1 MGCFFSV
8 DGLGA
13 DLVPEDTG
21 DALSIQQGDDG
32 AFRAD
37 QKMSIVL
44 KDDLYRTGAGY
55 TVTDLDGAELF
66 KLTKQGSGLS
76 INDMNGQTVAM
87 LHSKTEG
94 IGGFKETTFY
104 LKDSSQRD
112 IAVMTQEPSF
122 GIFRFAV
129 RSPDTSRSVYYN
141 VAGKFHGH
149 QFVTRNQHNQIV
161 SKSAQSF
168 LANSKQYEKKSYA
181 VEICK
186 GCDFVVMTMV
196 NIALDEFNLQNGTSP
211 SV

>member
-13 DLVPEDTG
+13 DVVAEDTA
-21 DALSIQQGDDG
+21 DALSIQQGDQG
-32 AFRAD
+32 TFRA
-37 QKMSIVL
+37 QKKMSMVL
-44 KDDLYRTGAGY
+44 KDDLYRNGAGY
-55 TVTDLDGAELF
+55 TVTDQDGAELL
-66 KLTKQGSGLS
+66 KLTKQGSVLN

-87 LHSKTEG
+87 LESKSKG
-94 IGGFKETTFY
+94 LGSFKETTFY
-104 LKDSSQRD
+104 LKDASQRD
-112 IAVMTQEPSF
+112 IAVMTEESSF

-129 RSPDTSRSVYYN
+129 RTPDANRSVYYN
-141 VAGKFHGH
+141 VAGKFYGH

-168 LANSKQYEKKSYA
+168 LTNPKQHEKKSYA

-196 NIALDEFNLQNGTSP
+196 NIALDEYKIQNAGSP
-211 SV
+211 PA